1 MAAQPSR
8 RLRRLSRRFFL
19 WGDVP
24 VFRRRPFV
32 IRRIDVLLTILF
44 VVCVSYY
51 GSTSGWLGALAGGLM
66 FIFIAM
72 TALWFF

>member
-8 RLRRLSRRFFL
+8 RLRRLSRRFFF

-24 VFRRRPFV
+24 VFRRRHFV
-32 IRRIDVLLTILF
+32 IRRIDVLTAALF
-44 VVCVSYY
+44 VICTGYY
-51 GSTSGWLGALAGGLM
+51 GWTTGWLGAVTGGLM